1 MLQKPGVP
9 LSRGTLITHCYSD
22 LSFMDFI
29 CTLVTRSIQVS
40 SPTRGASE
48 RAEVCPS
55 DIRRAPTGL
64 RSPPQAYSGH
74 SGSFSQLRVIFSFY
88 ACTIVPALDAV
99 DKISDAIIAKLLPYV
114 QMVTNWTH
122 SQILLLFFLKDGA
135 NWWKLHKFP
144 SSCSWHECCD
154 VDCFVLQTWINS
166 SISVI
171 KCCCSLLFVNALR
184 LRIGCHC

>member
-29 CTLVTRSIQVS
+29 CTLVTRSIQVT

-55 DIRRAPTGL
+55 DVRRALTGL
-64 RSPPQAYSGH
+64 CSPPQAYSGH
-74 SGSFSQLRVIFSFY
+74 SESFSQLRVIFSFY
-88 ACTIVPALDAV
+88 ACAIVPALDAV

-114 QMVTNWTH
+114 QMVTN
-122 SQILLLFFLKDGA
+122 
-135 NWWKLHKFP
+135 
-144 SSCSWHECCD
+144 
-154 VDCFVLQTWINS
+154 
-166 SISVI
+166 
-171 KCCCSLLFVNALR
+171 
-184 LRIGCHC
+184 